1 MEFRDLLN
9 IGRDLKNQGCNVREY
24 LEKVLEFDTEQYQ
37 VFNILIENDV
47 CIDNAIDGVLNY
59 NYAIYDNFY
68 DYIDEYMNG
77 LCSDLPNFI
86 ELNYVSMWYRT
97 FRYDENLYIDWQELK
112 WCIDRD
118 EYGTS
123 EQKEN
128 QRAFIEYNL
137 QYSKCID
144 FYG

>member
-1 MEFRDLLN
+1 MDFRDLLN

-24 LEKVLEFDTEQYQ
+24 LEKVLEFNTEQTQ
-37 VFNILIENDV
+37 VLNILIENEV
-47 CIDNAIDGVLNY
+47 CIDKAIDGVEGY
-59 NYAIYDNFY
+59 NYSTYDNFY
-68 DYIDEYMNG
+68 EFVDESINQI
-77 LCSDLPNFI
+77 CNLPYFI
-86 ELNYVSMWYRT
+86 ELDYTSMWYRT

-112 WCIDRD
+112 WCKNRD

-137 QYSKCID
+137 GYSMLVD
-144 FYG
+144 FYY

>member
-1 MEFRDLLN
+1 MDFRDLLN

-24 LEKVLEFDTEQYQ
+24 LEKVLEFDTEQTQ

-47 CIDNAIDGVLNY
+47 CIERAIDGVEGY
-59 NYAIYDNFY
+59 NYATYDNFY
-68 DYIDEYMNG
+68 EFIDEFISQICN
-77 LCSDLPNFI
+77 LPDFI
-86 ELNYVSMWYRT
+86 KLDYLAMWYAT
-97 FRYDENLYIDWQELK
+97 FRYDDNIYIDWQELK
-112 WCIDRD
+112 WCKNRD

-137 QYSKCID
+137 ECSMLVD
-144 FYG
+144 FYY